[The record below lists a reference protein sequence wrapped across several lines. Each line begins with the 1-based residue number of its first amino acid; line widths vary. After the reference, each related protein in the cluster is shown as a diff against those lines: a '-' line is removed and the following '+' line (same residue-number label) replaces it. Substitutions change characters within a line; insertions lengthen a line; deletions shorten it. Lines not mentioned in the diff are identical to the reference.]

1 MVAQTTVHP
10 ILFPWRWE
18 KLPGSQDK
26 LFSSSFQP
34 QPAQPKGRLTMKPG
48 LTADL
53 LLAFSVTP
61 QKAKGEPLVSAPL
74 IL

>member
-1 MVAQTTVHP
+1 MVVQTMVYP

-18 KLPGSQDK
+18 KLPGGQDK
-26 LFSSSFQP
+26 LFISSTPAS
-34 QPAQPKGRLTMKPG
+34 AQPKGRLTMKPG

-53 LLAFSVTP
+53 SLAFSVTP
-61 QKAKGEPLVSAPL
+61 RKAKSEPLVPAPL